1 MMKNYLKEQKKK
13 TKKKQHTNLKQVI
26 NGSNLQLY
34 RKKKQVWQDI
44 ERMFHLGKVVYL
56 AYHEEIYY

>member
-1 MMKNYLKEQKKK
+1 MKNYLKEQ
-13 TKKKQHTNLKQVI
+13 TKKQHTNLKQVI

>member
-1 MMKNYLKEQKKK
+1 MKNYLKEQKKQ
-13 TKKKQHTNLKQVI
+13 QHTNLKQVI